1 MFPSL
6 LTVIMVQKAWM
17 RWSMRAGEGV
27 GRDFYDVKHRRTS
40 GDRAYHVIFCIPFSH
55 TIWNSSCTLH
65 VLSHS
70 LIIQADNKSSKHSS
84 TTYLCTHNALGWKQ
98 LCKSDGRQEN
108 LNLLV
113 RTLSSCKSSFE
124 GGNSP
129 FCLTILSTSRYRA
142 IALTMI
148 KSMLINK
155 GHVSTYD
162 ACTYSDVQIS
172 KLGCLMLTTN
182 DHISLFGQTVN
193 FKCANLLSRGMVWIS
208 L

>member
-1 MFPSL
+1 
-6 LTVIMVQKAWM
+6 MVATRNQKLS
-17 RWSMRAGEGV
+17 WSDQSTPV
-27 GRDFYDVKHRRTS
+27 H
-40 GDRAYHVIFCIPFSH
+40 
-55 TIWNSSCTLH
+55 
-65 VLSHS
+65 
-70 LIIQADNKSSKHSS
+70 IIQADNKNSKH
-84 TTYLCTHNALGWKQ
+84 LCTHSALGWKQ

-113 RTLSSCKSSFE
+113 RTMSSCKSSFE

-129 FCLTILSTSRYRA
+129 FCLTILSTSCYRA
-142 IALTMI
+142 VALTMI
-148 KSMLINK
+148 KSMLTNK

-193 FKCANLLSRGMVWIS
+193 FKCAKLLSRGMVWIS
-208 L
+208 LWWSPVLVHCMFRKIELLFLCHPVGNQEGLCLNHYSTY